1 MTIANRRRNHLP
13 IAVGLS
19 LVALL
24 MGLLVMQFPDYIV
37 AAGTQARIDSSNLLR
52 DYLQALGW
60 GLVLFV
66 PILLIPAN
74 RQERKALLLLWLI
87 KLLVITLGVMLPYEQ
102 IYCADACAY
111 HTLGVHLHQWW
122 PKDSH
127 RFGAPGFGNGSA
139 NMVVFAGWHAQLI
152 SQSFHVMKVT
162 WSLFGFFAI
171 YLFYRAATL
180 YLGKRDVRVLYLLAL
195 FPGIIFWSSIF
206 GKDPLVLLG
215 IAGYTLGV
223 VGWFRQ
229 HRLRW
234 IILLLAGLL
243 FAASMRIWLG
253 AIFLLPLILLALRDA
268 SWLWRMA
275 IGALAIIAFGYAF
288 SLSLDKFKIA
298 SQEDAVQR
306 SGAIAQSWA
315 HGGSAQHIQG
325 GLNSTS
331 EILKFLPVGA
341 FSALFRPLPGEVP
354 SVFGILA
361 SVENLILL
369 WLLGTCIFRGRWRRL
384 KNDPLLL
391 WAALLVVTWA
401 SIYGIASYQNLGT
414 AVRFKLQIEPILLLL
429 LVQLARRTPA
439 FVPAHAR
446 KASLPSSAAA
456 LRPLFA
462 SGQDQELVHANPP
475 PEP

>member
-1 MTIANRRRNHLP
+1 MRILHRSHNPLLIA
-13 IAVGLS
+13 AGLS
-19 LVALL
+19 LGALL
-24 MGLLVMQFPDYIV
+24 MGLLVIPFSDYIV
-37 AAGTQARIDSSNLLR
+37 AAGTRAGIDSSTLQR
-52 DYLQALGW
+52 DYLLAVGW
-60 GLVLFV
+60 GLALCFPVA
-66 PILLIPAN
+66 LLPAN
-74 RQERKALLLLWLI
+74 AQERKALLLLWLL

-102 IYCADACAY
+102 IYCFDACMY
-111 HTLGVHLHQWW
+111 HSFGIHLHQWW
-122 PKDSH
+122 PTDAYN
-127 RFGAPGFGNGSA
+127 GAAPGFGNGTA

-152 SQSFHVMKVT
+152 SESFHVMKVT

-180 YLGKRDVRVLYLLAL
+180 YLGQRDVRALYLLCL
-195 FPGIIFWSSIF
+195 FPGILFWSSIF

-223 VGWFRQ
+223 VGWYRQ

-234 IILLLAGLL
+234 IILLLASLL
-243 FAASMRIWLG
+243 FAASMRVWLG

-268 SWLWRMA
+268 SWLRRIA
-275 IGALAIIAFGYAF
+275 IGALAIVAFGYAF
-288 SLSLDKFKIA
+288 SLSLNKFHIET
-298 SQEDAVQR
+298 QQDAIER

-315 HGGSAQHIQG
+315 NGGSSQHIQG

-341 FSALFRPLPGEVP
+341 FSALFRPLPGEIL
-354 SVFGILA
+354 SAFGILA
-361 SVENLILL
+361 SVEDVILL

-401 SIYGIASYQNLGT
+401 TIYGIASYQNLGT

-429 LVQLARRTPA
+429 LVRLAQS
-439 FVPAHAR
+439 
-446 KASLPSSAAA
+446 K
-456 LRPLFA
+456 
-462 SGQDQELVHANPP
+462 
-475 PEP
+475 PEPILDDDLRKRRAPIHTDIRHAMPQ

>member
-1 MTIANRRRNHLP
+1 MTTAYRSRNHLP
-13 IAVGLS
+13 IAAGLS

-24 MGLLVMQFPDYIV
+24 IGLLVIQFPDYIV
-37 AAGTQARIDSSNLLR
+37 AAGTDARIDSSNLLR

-60 GLVLFV
+60 GLMLFV
-66 PILLIPAN
+66 PVFLLPAN
-74 RQERKALLLLWLI
+74 TQERKALLLLWLI
-87 KLLVITLGVMLPYEQ
+87 KLLTITLGVMLPYEK
-102 IYCADACAY
+102 IYCADACLY
-111 HTLGVHLHQWW
+111 HSLGVHLHQWW
-122 PKDSH
+122 PTDAYK
-127 RFGAPGFGNGSA
+127 GAPPTFGNGSA

-162 WSLFGFFAI
+162 WSLFGFIAI

-180 YLGKRDVRVLYLLAL
+180 YLGRRDVRALYLLGL
-195 FPGIIFWSSIF
+195 FPGILFWSSIL

-215 IAGYTLGV
+215 IAGYTLAV
-223 VGWFRQ
+223 VGWYRQ

-234 IILLLAGLL
+234 IILLLASLL

-268 SWLWRMA
+268 SWPRRILV
-275 IGALAIIAFGYAF
+275 GALAIVAFGFAF
-288 SLSLDKFKIA
+288 SLSLQSFNIE
-298 SQEDAVQR
+298 SQQDAIQR
-306 SGAIAQSWA
+306 TGSIAQGWA
-315 HGGSAQHIQG
+315 HGGSAQQIEG
-325 GLNSTS
+325 GLNSAS
-331 EILKFLPVGA
+331 EIILFLPVGA
-341 FSALFRPLPGEVP
+341 FSALFRPFPGEVL

-361 SVENLILL
+361 SVEDVIML

-384 KNDPLLL
+384 KKDPLLL

-439 FVPAHAR
+439 VMPGHDPKVR
-446 KASLPSSAAA
+446 SSPTATA
-456 LRPLFA
+456 LRPLESF
-462 SGQDQELVHANPP
+462 N
-475 PEP
+475 